1 MLIQGHNFNKAFKTK
16 EELILNLKKIKESA
30 DFVKNNISI
39 TPEIGVILGSGL
51 GDLAEEIENK
61 EIIKYSDIP
70 NMPASTIKG
79 HKGQFVV
86 GTLKGKKVIMMQG
99 RVHYY
104 EGNKMSD
111 VVLPVYIM
119 KELGVKNMIVTN
131 AAGGVNENYTPGDL
145 MIIKD
150 HIDFAFSNPLIGSN
164 DEEIG
169 PRFPDMSEAYNKNL
183 IFLAEKEA
191 EKLGFSLQKGVYTM
205 MTGPSYETPSEIK
218 MLRMLGADAV
228 GMSTVP
234 EVIAANHCGIK
245 VLGISCITNMA
256 AGILQQP
263 LNHQE
268 VIETSNKVRSKFISL
283 LKSILEVI

>member
-1 MLIQGHNFNKAFKTK
+1 MLIQGHNFNKAFKTE

-30 DFVKNNISI
+30 NFVKNNISI
-39 TPEIGVILGSGL
+39 MPEIGVILGSGL

-119 KELGVKNMIVTN
+119 KQLGVKNLIVTN
-131 AAGGVNENYTPGDL
+131 AAGGVNENYNPGDL
-145 MIIKD
+145 MLIED
-150 HIDFAFSNPLIGSN
+150 HINFSFNNPLIGEN

-169 PRFPDMSEAYNKNL
+169 PRFPDMSQAYSKKL
-183 IFLAEKEA
+183 IMLAEEEA
-191 EKLGFSLQKGVYTM
+191 KKLGFSFQNGVYAM
-205 MTGPSYETPSEIK
+205 MTGPCYETPAEIR
-218 MLRMLGADAV
+218 MLRKLGADAI

-256 AGILQQP
+256 AGILEQP
-263 LNHQE
+263 LNHKE
-268 VIETSNKVRSKFISL
+268 VIETSNKVRAEFISL
-283 LKSILEVI
+283 LKSILAAI